1 MESKGKKIISR
12 FTGHETTPSHFLVE
26 IAMMRKA
33 IKDKKTL
40 PQNFWNSPLYK
51 NEYKLQIVKASNL
64 LKYFSLE
71 DIIRGLESK
80 DGSWIYSLSYKGLI
94 DIIKKHQSLN
104 KIEVRQVEKSNAVIL
119 DINPDN
125 ANIAPKSAPPRKST
139 INKLRSLDE

>member
-1 MESKGKKIISR
+1 MESKKIVSR
-12 FTGHETTPSHFLVE
+12 FSGHETSPSHFLVE

-33 IKDKKTL
+33 VKDKKTL

-71 DIIRGLESK
+71 DIVRGLESK

-125 ANIAPKSAPPRKST
+125 ANIAPKSAPPKKST
-139 INKLRSLDE
+139 INKLRMLDE

>member
-1 MESKGKKIISR
+1 MESKKIVSR
-12 FTGHETTPSHFLVE
+12 FSGHETSPAHFLVE

-33 IKDKKTL
+33 AKDKKTL
-40 PQNFWNSPLYK
+40 PQNFWNSPLCK

-71 DIIRGLESK
+71 DIVRGLESK
-80 DGSWIYSLSYKGLI
+80 DGSWIYSLSYNGLI

-104 KIEVRQVEKSNAVIL
+104 KIEIKQVEKSNAVIL

-125 ANIAPKSAPPRKST
+125 ANIAPKSAPPKKST
-139 INKLRSLDE
+139 INKLRELDG